1 MDGCEKRVLITLPG
15 IEYHN
20 LTGWI
25 DSRHPVP
32 AVAGIGRFIHFAARG
47 GGMETTAASIMTTQ
61 FPTLFPETPLADA
74 IRLFR
79 EASRQHGRP
88 LFGVM
93 VTDRNGNL
101 AGMLA
106 MYDILLFMRPKHI
119 QIWGAMEDLDVVG
132 LIDAAG
138 NRIKSIQVGDIMTTE
153 VITIGPNV
161 NLFMVLDI
169 MIKKHVRRLPVVEK
183 QKIIGIVYISALFNH
198 LLERI
203 GD

>member
-1 MDGCEKRVLITLPG
+1 MK
-15 IEYHN
+15 
-20 LTGWI
+20 
-25 DSRHPVP
+25 
-32 AVAGIGRFIHFAARG
+32 
-47 GGMETTAASIMTTQ
+47 MTTASIMTTH
-61 FPTLFPETPLADA
+61 FPTVSPETPLVDA

-79 EASRQHGRP
+79 EASRHNGRR

-93 VTDRNGNL
+93 VTDRNDNL
-101 AGMLA
+101 VGMLS
-106 MYDILLFMRPKHI
+106 MYDILLFIRPKHI

-132 LIDAAG
+132 LIDAAA

-161 NLFMVLDI
+161 HLFMVLDI
-169 MIKKHVRRLPVVEK
+169 MIKKHVRRLPVVEN
-183 QKIIGIVYISALFNH
+183 QKIIGIVYISDLFNH

>member
-1 MDGCEKRVLITLPG
+1 
-15 IEYHN
+15 
-20 LTGWI
+20 
-25 DSRHPVP
+25 
-32 AVAGIGRFIHFAARG
+32 
-47 GGMETTAASIMTTQ
+47 METTAASIMTTQ